1 LKKIMKIN
9 ENQIAAAAFAG
20 LVIVALILA
29 LTNVGHAHDK
39 DQPAAPTA
47 DEIKLAAK
55 TETNA
60 GAAPGPPKA
69 AVIAPF
75 LVKDTDTDSPGTNM
89 VTRIVT
95 FTAEVGGAP
104 PPALQWKV
112 DHGKGFEAIAGATR
126 PTFRIGNAQVP
137 DSGLYSLFATNAG
150 GGINTTPVPLFITEG
165 ED

>member
-1 LKKIMKIN
+1 MKTN
-9 ENQIAAAAFAG
+9 ENRIATAAFVG

-55 TETNA
+55 TENKA
-60 GAAPGPPKA
+60 SAASGTPKA
-69 AVIAPF
+69 AVIAPYI
-75 LVKDTDTDSPGTNM
+75 VKDTDTDSPGTNN

-95 FTAEVGGAP
+95 ITAEIGGSP
-104 PPALQWKV
+104 SPVLQWKV
-112 DHGKGFEAIAGATR
+112 DHGHGFESIAGANSGICH
-126 PTFRIGNAQVP
+126 IGNAQIA

-150 GGINTTPVPLFITEG
+150 GQIHTTPVPLVVIEVA
-165 ED
+165 D